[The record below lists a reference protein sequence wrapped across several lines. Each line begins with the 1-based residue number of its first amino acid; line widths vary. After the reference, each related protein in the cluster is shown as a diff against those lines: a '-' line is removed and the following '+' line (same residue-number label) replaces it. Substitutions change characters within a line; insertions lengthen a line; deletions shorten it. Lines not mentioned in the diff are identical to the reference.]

1 MQVAIGR
8 ATRCLQVLIVVV
20 AISLA
25 PHASAQERAGVVT
38 TLEGRVTVTR
48 ASLPQPAPLK
58 FKDDIYVRDRIAT
71 AEDSVARI
79 LLGGRAVVTVREH
92 STVTITQAAG
102 AASVD
107 VRAGR
112 VAVAVAREKM
122 RAGDVVEV
130 RTPNAVAGIR
140 GTVIV
145 AEVYGAHHS
154 VITVLKGTIDVTRL
168 EAGRLVGAATI
179 VTALQRLNIVGQAPL
194 SAPRPMSPA
203 AGARLGQEFRLA
215 PPRRAPSAATS
226 AVSAGEVARAAKELT
241 RARPPRPNID
251 RSFLVTPVDD
261 DQDEI
266 MQERRGVPGRDAF
279 EKPGK
284 LEPGV
289 KGDAS
294 PAVRSYGRPVDAVNA
309 LGEATKPNDHGG
321 RRNRDRD
328 R

>member
-1 MQVAIGR
+1 MQIASGR
-8 ATRCLQVLIVVV
+8 ATRCLKALIVVV
-20 AISLA
+20 AIGLA
-25 PHASAQERAGVVT
+25 PQASAQERAGVVT
-38 TLEGRVTVTR
+38 TLQGQVTVTR

-71 AEDSVARI
+71 AENSVARI

-107 VRAGR
+107 VTAGR

-145 AEVYGAHHS
+145 AEVFGVHHS

-179 VTALQRLNIVGQAPL
+179 VTALQRLNVVGQAPL
-194 SAPRPMSPA
+194 SPPRPLSPA

-215 PPRRAPSAATS
+215 PPRPAPSAATS
-226 AVSAGEVARAAKELT
+226 AVSAGEVARAAKDLT

-251 RSFLVTPVDD
+251 RSFLVNPVDD

-266 MQERRGVPGRDAF
+266 MHERRGVPGRDAF
-279 EKPGK
+279 DKPGK

-294 PAVRSYGRPVDAVNA
+294 PAVRSYGRPVEAVNA
-309 LGEATKPNDHGG
+309 LGEATKQNDRGG

>member
-8 ATRCLQVLIVVV
+8 ASRCLQALIVIV
-20 AISLA
+20 AIGLA
-25 PHASAQERAGVVT
+25 PHVNAEERAGVVT
-38 TLEGRVTVTR
+38 TLQGTVTVAR
-48 ASLPQPAPLK
+48 ASLSQPAPLK

-107 VRAGR
+107 VTAGR

-145 AEVYGAHHS
+145 AEVFGARHS

-179 VTALQRLNIVGQAPL
+179 VNALQRLSIVDQAPL
-194 SAPRPMSPA
+194 TAPLPMSPA

-215 PPRRAPSAATS
+215 PPRPAPSAATS
-226 AVSAGEVARAAKELT
+226 AVSAGEVARAARDL
-241 RARPPRPNID
+241 AAPRPARPNID
-251 RSFLVTPVDD
+251 RSLLGSPIDD
-261 DQDEI
+261 DQDDV
-266 MQERRGVPGRDAF
+266 MQERRGMPGRDAL
-279 EKPGK
+279 ERPGK

-289 KGDAS
+289 RAES
-294 PAVRSYGRPVDAVNA
+294 TPAVKTYGRPVDAINA
-309 LGEATKPNDHGG
+309 LGEATKSGDRGG